1 MRLPEHRHG
10 EDCGCY
16 FQPQQPPCHGHHPP
30 APRPSG
36 SAGKWIGGALVA
48 CVLLLT
54 VAVSAVAVAVAA
66 VSVAL
71 CALVIRWI
79 IADIRRNR

>member
-1 MRLPEHRHG
+1 MNLPEHRHRA
-10 EDCGCY
+10 DCGCY
-16 FQPQQPPCHGHHPP
+16 HQPPACHGHHPP
-30 APRPSG
+30 PTPRPSG

-54 VAVSAVAVAVAA
+54 VAISAVAVAVAA